1 MQSFGNGASIQ
12 GALSASAA
20 MMAMTS
26 MMPPVAIARQLAMMS
41 QVPLDYSINWSNWS
55 AMCFQPAVPNY
66 CPITTDYSNAS
77 NDYLN
82 YQTPRQNY
90 HTPQNYNYDTHSVSH
105 SNAPSNY
112 TAASSSSSATSC
124 RGLPPK
130 RSPHAVR
137 KVDMKKKRDE
147 HRAYHKV
154 AKYEL
159 KHATQDVKNRAAQ
172 ELEGRAK
179 YARKYYGGKYDD
191 GHAHHMRCLYEPI
204 ANDLDAKLSM
214 SLSTLSDLSSIG
226 AR

>member
-1 MQSFGNGASIQ
+1 MQGLGNDASIQ

-20 MMAMTS
+20 MMALTS

-55 AMCFQPAVPNY
+55 TMCFQAMVPNNY
-66 CPITTDYSNAS
+66 YPIPTDYSYAS
-77 NDYLN
+77 NYLN
-82 YQTPRQNY
+82 YQTQTQTN
-90 HTPQNYNYDTHSVSH
+90 SVTH

-112 TAASSSSSATSC
+112 TPASSCSNSATSC

-154 AKYEL
+154 AKHEL